1 MNKKLLPLFGS
12 LLLCTACEIT
22 VTETEPSNPSG
33 DPLPQESILDRLPTD
48 YFIKD
53 VMAYTWKSGADQAT
67 VYSSTC
73 KEDNYNLVWKAD
85 NKQEYVVTFFD
96 YPSRDSLEIMIN
108 SASFGMYYAP
118 DSKVSFPAGLLYQAD
133 QINKSSIN
141 GFVIGY
147 DTYANVG
154 FINTECL
161 VDDLDLADEI
171 LDFLKI
177 DGRDRVTYGC
187 NSVNAAGVEIKLLSN
202 KPTTVTYSVSYEG
215 NKCDLT
221 ETLRF
226 AFYEEDCKA
235 AYEDFLIDAE
245 ADPSLTFN
253 MNDYSYSLETESLRC
268 LDDLMDDFFMNAPL
282 LKGKNVQKR
291 TGKELGKFL
300 AGMSKKIRQ

>member
-1 MNKKLLPLFGS
+1 MKKKLLPLFGS

-22 VTETEPSNPSG
+22 VTETESSEPP
-33 DPLPQESILDRLPTD
+33 PQESIVDRLPTD

-53 VMAYTWKSGADQAT
+53 VMAYTWRSGADQAT

-73 KEDNYNLVWKAD
+73 KEENYELVWKAD
-85 NKQEYVVTFFD
+85 NKQEYVVSFFEFS
-96 YPSRDSLEIMIN
+96 SRPDSLSVMIN
-108 SASFGMYYAP
+108 AASFGMYYAP
-118 DSKVSFPAGLLYQAD
+118 DSKDPFPAGRLYQAD
-133 QINKSSIN
+133 QINKPSIN

-154 FINTECL
+154 FINTDCL

-171 LDFLKI
+171 MDFLKI
-177 DGRDRVTYGC
+177 DGNDRVTYGC

-226 AFYEEDCKA
+226 AFYEDDCKA
-235 AYEDFLIDAE
+235 AYEDFLDDAE
-245 ADPSLTFN
+245 ADPTLRFD
-253 MNDYSYSLETESLRC
+253 MDDYSYSLETESLRC
-268 LDDLMDDFFMNAPL
+268 IDNLLDDFYMNAPL
-282 LKGKNVQKR
+282 FKGKKVQKR
-291 TGKELGKFL
+291 SAKEFGKLL